1 MSEVGVIDF
10 ETFMKTSSTS
20 NFDPKKYVQE
30 QRALAMKQSQEEA
43 KQKEIQR
50 KDEDVVST
58 DLDTQTK
65 NAVKNAE
72 MQIEYTDFATP
83 TKIEVKKSGIH
94 GNGVFAKETI
104 ADGEVVEELRLFR
117 LAWRMAYQ
125 KDPVLERYAI
135 VDNSCKCRDCS
146 IHGPSVY
153 IPMGYGALYNY
164 GFDSNIRAEFDFPN
178 LKMKIIATEEIP
190 AGKEILFDDS
200 AFSGKM
206 TLSESL
212 KW

>member
-1 MSEVGVIDF
+1 MSEAGVIDF
-10 ETFMKTSSTS
+10 ETFMKTT
-20 NFDPKKYVQE
+20 NVAKFDPKKYVQE
-30 QRALAMKQSQEEA
+30 QRALAMKQAQEEA
-43 KQKEIQR
+43 KQKEIQK

-65 NAVKNAE
+65 NVVKNAE
-72 MQIEYTDFATP
+72 MQIEYTDFAIP
-83 TKIEVKKSGIH
+83 TKIEVKKSSIH
-94 GNGVFAKETI
+94 GNGIFAKETI
-104 ADGEVVEELRLFR
+104 ADGEVIEELRLFR

-164 GFDSNIRAEFDFPN
+164 GFDSNIRAQFDFPN
-178 LKMKIIATEEIP
+178 LKMKIIATEEIA

-212 KW
+212 K